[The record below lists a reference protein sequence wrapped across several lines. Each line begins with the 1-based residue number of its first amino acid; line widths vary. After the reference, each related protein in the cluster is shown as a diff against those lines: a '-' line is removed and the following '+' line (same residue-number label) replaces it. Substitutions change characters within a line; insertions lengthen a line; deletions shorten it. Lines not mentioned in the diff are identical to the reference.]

1 MGKLGELLRRGV
13 TAPVR
18 LFIPKNPW
26 LRIALILIPILLL
39 AAFLEPVV
47 KLLARGADLVLEMF
61 TPLLD
66 NPLGR
71 LVLLNVA
78 VIAGLVA
85 GAYFLRGRLRALRS
99 GMLLRNHLEAVAA
112 LVTDPARGRHLL
124 RKVASSKARPPAEY
138 PPAKEDAK
146 IKLARLLA
154 SEGDFDGAI
163 AWLTRVR
170 EKSLPR
176 ELRRSLLQLRVEAA
190 VGQGEVL
197 AESVE
202 REIQEGLRRF
212 PDDQKLLRLM
222 RTVLVTRGALE
233 DVVQVQEKI
242 AAGAPPRRR
251 DEERARLCEDLL
263 AAGEAALLRQDL
275 KQALRF
281 ARKANAIMPSARAGC
296 LLGKVHLAEGD
307 LKAAI
312 KEWGVT
318 RSPESL
324 ELMAEVLDRHP
335 GVLSPR
341 ELLECSP
348 TEGTLLLVAR
358 EYARQ
363 GEHERALRAARRVAR
378 SLGPLPAVTA
388 VLGDVLR
395 LCGQHEEAARIQDEA
410 LLRLLTGDAPRT
422 AH

>member
-146 IKLARLLA
+146 IKL
-154 SEGDFDGAI
+154 
-163 AWLTRVR
+163 
-170 EKSLPR
+170 
-176 ELRRSLLQLRVEAA
+176 
-190 VGQGEVL
+190 GEVL